1 MDGDYSLNRW
11 LDMQES
17 VFPESSDHRD
27 SDLDVEST
35 DSYTVESFSR
45 AKVGIP
51 YRNSPI
57 KVLVSSF

>member
-1 MDGDYSLNRW
+1 MDGDYNSLNRW

-17 VFPESSDHRD
+17 VFPESSDRD